1 MKAVVKAFF
10 CFTIILSLF
19 SGASGRII
27 YIPSPSLATI
37 QGGINYALD
46 GDTVL
51 VNSGTYYENINFKGK
66 KIVVASRYLL
76 DNDTSQ
82 ISSTIIDGQYPRNP
96 DSASVVRFISNEDS
110 SAILKGFTLRNGT
123 GINIPGYSYGGGIY
137 CYSSSPLISDNIIE
151 SNSSSIGAGI
161 YCENSSSSIMGNR
174 VFSNMS
180 SSRAGGIDCVNSS
193 AKIVN
198 NIIQD
203 NKSGSFGGGIEL
215 ILGSNPVVRNNL
227 IISNEGVYGGG
238 IAVRTYNPIDIVNN
252 TISGNKSPAG
262 GGILCSK
269 SSPNIINN
277 IVVNSIEGTG
287 IEASGESANP
297 TIKYNDVWN
306 NAGGNFSGTPLG
318 VGNMFWGKNQK
329 GIPCDQFFN
338 ISQEP
343 KFVNPPIDFSLQCSS
358 PCINDGD
365 PSFPVPPSGGPRIDM
380 GAFEYPLT
388 TGDVDSNGK
397 IDISD
402 VVYLINYCYKGGPA
416 PNPLLKGDVT
426 ADGLVNANDII
437 HLINYLFRN
446 GMPPCH

>member
-10 CFTIILSLF
+10 VLTIILSLF

-37 QGGINYALD
+37 QGGINYASD

-82 ISSTIIDGQYPRNP
+82 ISSTIIDATYKPSSP
-96 DSASVVRFISNEDS
+96 VVTFKSREDS
-110 SAILKGFTLRNGT
+110 LTILTGFTIQNSTNFWGVLCDSSSSPVIIHNRITNNNRGLVCT
-123 GINIPGYSYGGGIY
+123 NSSSPSVKDNFLGSNIDIGILCEIG
-137 CYSSSPLISDNIIE
+137 SSPLIEGNIIFAQPVGIKCTGGAPFIQRNVVNQSVLQGISIAGASPKVFNNTVVNTTNDGVE
-151 SNSSSIGAGI
+151 IVSSSGVILKNNIVALSYSGAGI
-161 YCENSSSSIMGNR
+161 KVS
-174 VFSNMS
+174 MS
-180 SSRAGGIDCVNSS
+180 
-193 AKIVN
+193 
-198 NIIQD
+198 
-203 NKSGSFGGGIEL
+203 
-215 ILGSNPVVRNNL
+215 
-227 IISNEGVYGGG
+227 
-238 IAVRTYNPIDIVNN
+238 
-252 TISGNKSPAG
+252 
-262 GGILCSK
+262 
-269 SSPNIINN
+269 
-277 IVVNSIEGTG
+277 
-287 IEASGESANP
+287 NP
-297 TIKYNDVWN
+297 TIEYNDAWG
-306 NAGGNFSGTPLG
+306 NAMGDYYGTPMG

-343 KFVNPPIDFSLQCSS
+343 RFVSPPADFSLQCSS
-358 PCINDGD
+358 PCINVGD
-365 PSFPVPPSGGPRIDM
+365 PSFPVPPSGGPWIDM
-380 GAFEYPLT
+380 GAFEYLIT
-388 TGDVDSNGK
+388 TGDADSNGK
-397 IDISD
+397 IDVSD

-426 ADGLVNANDII
+426 ADGAVNANDII

>member
-1 MKAVVKAFF
+1 MKAVVKVFF
-10 CFTIILSLF
+10 VLTIILSLF

-82 ISSTIIDGQYPRNP
+82 ISSTIIDATYKPSNP
-96 DSASVVRFISNEDS
+96 VVSFKSREDS
-110 SAILKGFTLRNGT
+110 LTILTGFTIQNSTSLWGVLCDS
-123 GINIPGYSYGGGIY
+123 G
-137 CYSSSPLISDNIIE
+137 SSPLIIHNVIKNNIRGLVCT
-151 SNSSSIGAGI
+151 NSSSPTVKENFLVNNFVVGLLGEA
-161 YCENSSSSIMGNR
+161 NSSPLVQGNT
-174 VFSNMS
+174 FSGPGQEFGIS
-180 SSRAGGIDCVNSS
+180 FAGGAPLIQRNVVTHNFVTGILVDGGSSQLINNTITNNDGGGVQIISSTGVNL
-193 AKIVN
+193 KN
-198 NIIQD
+198 NIIV
-203 NKSGSFGGGIEL
+203 NTSPGI
-215 ILGSNPVVRNNL
+215 
-227 IISNEGVYGGG
+227 GVEVIGPEVA
-238 IAVRTYNPIDIVNN
+238 IA
-252 TISGNKSPAG
+252 
-262 GGILCSK
+262 
-269 SSPNIINN
+269 
-277 IVVNSIEGTG
+277 
-287 IEASGESANP
+287 
-297 TIKYNDVWN
+297 YNDVWGN
-306 NAGGNFSGTPLG
+306 GGGNFSGVQPG
-318 VGNMFWGKNQK
+318 VGNFFWGKNQK
-329 GIPCDQFFN
+329 GVACDPFFN

-343 KFVNPPIDFSLQCSS
+343 RFVSPPADFSLQCSS
-358 PCINDGD
+358 PCINVGD

-397 IDISD
+397 LDVSD

-437 HLINYLFRN
+437 HLINYLFRY